1 MNVVANWLRL
11 LLGNPQLV
19 ILVLTLVIGLGAV
32 LWIGNMVAPILAS
45 VVIAW
50 LLDSLANPLIR
61 LRIPRFLGVLVV
73 YLGFLALLALI
84 VFAIVPILSQQ
95 ATQLVSQI
103 PGILAELQDVLMR
116 LPQRYP
122 EFISESQVNQ
132 IAGAIGYE
140 AMALGRGML
149 TASVSSVFGVITLG
163 IYLVLMPLLVFF
175 MLKDKDRL
183 TAWVIG
189 FLPRDHR
196 LLAHVWED
204 VHRQLGNY
212 VRGKIIEILV
222 VWVATYFTFA
232 VFGLDF
238 AMLLSFLVGIS
249 VLVPYVGAI
258 AVTIPVAMIAYVQWG
273 IGPDFTY
280 SDARLPGGAG
290 ARRKRARPAPV
301 LGGGEHA
308 PDRDHRLGPGVRRA
322 VGVLGGLLRHS
333 DRHPHPVRPP
343 RVAAP
348 RADHRRDVVSGGTAG
363 RAPPSTCGRS
373 RTWRRRR
380 GGSPRR
386 CAAPRW

>member
-1 MNVVANWLRL
+1 MNVIANWFRI

-19 ILVLTLVIGLGAV
+19 ILVLTLVLGFSAV

-45 VVIAW
+45 VIIAW
-50 LLDSLANPLIR
+50 LLDGLANPLIR
-61 LRIPRFLGVLVV
+61 LRIPRFMGVLVV
-73 YLGFLALLALI
+73 YLGFLALLAFI
-84 VFAIVPILSQQ
+84 VFAIAPILSQQ

-103 PGILAELQDVLMR
+103 PGILAELRDALMR
-116 LPQRYP
+116 LPHRYP

-140 AMALGRGML
+140 AMALGRGVL

-183 TAWVIG
+183 IAWVIG
-189 FLPRDHR
+189 FLPHDHR

-238 AMLLSFLVGIS
+238 AMLLSFLVGVS

-280 SDARLPGGAG
+280 LMLAYLVVQVLDGNVLVPLLFSEVVNMHPIAIIASVLVFGGLWGFWGIFFAIPLG
-290 ARRKRARPAPV
+290 ILIQAV
-301 LGGGEHA
+301 LHA
-308 PDRDHRLGPGVRRA
+308 WPRRA
-322 VGVLGGLLRHS
+322 QIVDEAS
-333 DRHPHPVRPP
+333 
-343 RVAAP
+343 
-348 RADHRRDVVSGGTAG
+348 
-363 RAPPSTCGRS
+363 
-373 RTWRRRR
+373 
-380 GGSPRR
+380 
-386 CAAPRW
+386 

>member
-1 MNVVANWLRL
+1 M
-11 LLGNPQLV
+11 
-19 ILVLTLVIGLGAV
+19 LTLVIGFGAI
-32 LWIGNMVAPILAS
+32 LWIGNLVAPIIAS
-45 VVIAW
+45 VIIAY
-50 LLDSLANPLIR
+50 LLDGFANPLLR
-61 LRIPRFLGVLVV
+61 LRVPRFIVVLVV
-73 YLGFLALLALI
+73 YLAFLALLAFI

-103 PGILAELQDVLMR
+103 PGMFTELRDALMG
-116 LPQRYP
+116 LPHSYP

-163 IYLVLMPLLVFF
+163 IYVVLMPLLVFF
-175 MLKDKDRL
+175 MLKDKERL
-183 TAWVIG
+183 IAWVVG

-238 AMLLSFLVGIS
+238 AVLLSFLVGIS

-280 SDARLPGGAG
+280 LMLAYLVVQ
-290 ARRKRARPAPV
+290 V
-301 LGGGEHA
+301 LDGN
-308 PDRDHRLGPGVRRA
+308 
-322 VGVLGGLLRHS
+322 VLVPLLFSEVVNMHPIAIIASVLVFGGLWGFWGIFFAIPLGILIQSVLHAW
-333 DRHPHPVRPP
+333 P
-343 RVAAP
+343 RGEQIVEET
-348 RADHRRDVVSGGTAG
+348 S
-363 RAPPSTCGRS
+363 
-373 RTWRRRR
+373 
-380 GGSPRR
+380 
-386 CAAPRW
+386 

>member
-1 MNVVANWLRL
+1 MDVISKWGRL

-19 ILVLTLVIGLGAV
+19 ILVLTLVLGFGAI
-32 LWIGNMVAPILAS
+32 LWIGNLVAPIIAS
-45 VVIAW
+45 VIIAY
-50 LLDSLANPLIR
+50 LLDGFANPLMRI
-61 LRIPRFLGVLVV
+61 RIPRFIGVLVV
-73 YLGFLALLALI
+73 YLGFLALLAFI

-103 PGILAELQDVLMR
+103 PGIFTELRDALMQ
-116 LPQRYP
+116 LPHRYP

-163 IYLVLMPLLVFF
+163 IYVVLMPLLVFF
-175 MLKDKDRL
+175 MLKDKERL
-183 TAWVIG
+183 IAWVIG

-212 VRGKIIEILV
+212 VRGKIIEIVV

-238 AMLLSFLVGIS
+238 AVLLSFLVGIS
-249 VLVPYVGAI
+249 VLIPYVGAI

-333 DRHPHPVRPP
+333 DRHPHPVCPP

-363 RAPPSTCGRS
+363 ETPSTSRAS

>member
-1 MNVVANWLRL
+1 MDVISNWIRL
-11 LLGNPQLV
+11 LLGNPQIV
-19 ILVLTLVIGLGAV
+19 ILVLTLVLGFGAI
-32 LWIGNMVAPILAS
+32 LWIGNLVAPIIAS
-45 VVIAW
+45 IIIAY
-50 LLDSLANPLIR
+50 LLDGFSNPLLR
-61 LRIPRFLGVLVV
+61 LRIPRFIGVLIV
-73 YLGFLALLALI
+73 YLGFLTLLAFI

-103 PGILAELQDVLMR
+103 PRIFTELRDVLMR
-116 LPQRYP
+116 LPHRYP
-122 EFISESQVNQ
+122 EFISELQVNQ

-183 TAWVIG
+183 ITWVIG
-189 FLPRDHR
+189 FLPHDHR

-232 VFGLDF
+232 VFELDF
-238 AMLLSFLVGIS
+238 AVLLSFLVGIS

-280 SDARLPGGAG
+280 LMLAYLVVQLLDGN
-290 ARRKRARPAPV
+290 V
-301 LGGGEHA
+301 LVPLLFSEVVNMHPIA
-308 PDRDHRLGPGVRRA
+308 IIA
-322 VGVLGGLLRHS
+322 SVLVFGGLWGFWGIFFAIPLGILIQSVLR
-333 DRHPHPVRPP
+333 
-343 RVAAP
+343 A
-348 RADHRRDVVSGGTAG
+348 
-363 RAPPSTCGRS
+363 
-373 RTWRRRR
+373 W
-380 GGSPRR
+380 PRR
-386 CAAPRW
+386 EQIIDETS

>member
-1 MNVVANWLRL
+1 MDVISNWTRL

-19 ILVLTLVIGLGAV
+19 ILVLTLVLGFGAI
-32 LWIGNMVAPILAS
+32 LWIGNLVAPILAS
-45 VVIAW
+45 VIIAY
-50 LLDSLANPLIR
+50 LLDGFANPL
-61 LRIPRFLGVLVV
+61 LRIRVPRFIGVLIV
-73 YLGFLALLALI
+73 YLGFLALLAFI

-103 PGILAELQDVLMR
+103 PGIFTELRDALIR
-116 LPQRYP
+116 LPLSYP

-163 IYLVLMPLLVFF
+163 IYVVLMPLLVFF
-175 MLKDKDRL
+175 MLKDKERL
-183 TAWVIG
+183 IAWVTG

-212 VRGKIIEILV
+212 VRGKIIEIIV
-222 VWVATYFTFA
+222 VWIATYFTFA

-238 AMLLSFLVGIS
+238 AVLLSFLVGVS

-280 SDARLPGGAG
+280 LMLAYLVVQ
-290 ARRKRARPAPV
+290 V
-301 LGGGEHA
+301 LDGN
-308 PDRDHRLGPGVRRA
+308 
-322 VGVLGGLLRHS
+322 VLVPLLFSEVVNMHPIAIIASVLVFGGLWGFWGVFFAIPLGILIQSVLH
-333 DRHPHPVRPP
+333 
-343 RVAAP
+343 A
-348 RADHRRDVVSGGTAG
+348 
-363 RAPPSTCGRS
+363 
-373 RTWRRRR
+373 W
-380 GGSPRR
+380 PRR
-386 CAAPRW
+386 EQITEETS

>member
-1 MNVVANWLRL
+1 MNVVANWLRI

-273 IGPDFTY
+273 IGPDFAY
-280 SDARLPGGAG
+280 LMLAYLVVQVLDGNVLVPLLFSEVVNMHPIAIIASVLVFGGLWGFWGIFFAIPLG
-290 ARRKRARPAPV
+290 ILIQSV
-301 LGGGEHA
+301 LHA
-308 PDRDHRLGPGVRRA
+308 WPRRA
-322 VGVLGGLLRHS
+322 QIIDEAS
-333 DRHPHPVRPP
+333 
-343 RVAAP
+343 
-348 RADHRRDVVSGGTAG
+348 
-363 RAPPSTCGRS
+363 
-373 RTWRRRR
+373 
-380 GGSPRR
+380 
-386 CAAPRW
+386 